1 MRNPFTTRFESTMTI
16 FHTFTP
22 RDTRQCFTCG
32 GKGHISVNCPNHK
45 VKKKTSVNDN
55 CVIHASG
62 NPRRVKPSEEEMKI
76 LRKFDPECIWV
87 KDEQFHKR
95 QVFDNQQKGKR
106 VLNRYRSGDRFDLS
120 NDEYLEE
127 GSSSSLLR
135 SNGRRLFRE
144 TQRRNGGSHP
154 FCRWIVDSG
163 CSRHMTGEISLL
175 KDFRE
180 MNGCYVNFAGD
191 KGGQITGSGSLTNG
205 KVSFDN
211 VNYCKELTNNL
222 LSVSQ
227 ISDKGY
233 KVLFDEKKCY
243 VLKQGI
249 KIPDDWILMT
259 VDRCKDLYVLDM
271 AKAETVNKV
280 ETCLVSKATEQ
291 DTRSWHRRMGHIHIR
306 KMNHLVHHQL
316 VDGVPVKHF
325 KLPDV
330 CVSCKKG
337 KQKRRLETLY
347 KLRVRRVRSDNGTE
361 FKNQNM
367 EAFCDSKGI
376 QQQFSAPY
384 EPQMNGVAERKNR
397 TLIESAR
404 TMLADSKLPITFWS
418 EAVATACFTL
428 NRVLIVKR
436 HNKTCYELL
445 QNRKPNLE
453 HLEPFGASCT
463 MLKKDAKFNSKVEE
477 GFFLGY
483 SLPNKCVF
491 NKRTGVVELWYNVD
505 VQRHTPIP
513 EGKGPNWL
521 FDYDKLFESFNLS
534 PTVTDDEIS
543 LQMLYDLQN
552 SEDTGISHPAE
563 DTHPTGEGTSEA
575 VNDDW
580 SSEDD
585 QDIFEDAV
593 SQDQDEDQNITNL
606 DHGVGVPQVSVSRVH
621 VNHPVKQIIGD
632 LSVGVQTRRQVAN
645 KESLYVELERNH
657 GTQELWM
664 HSAFVS
670 QIEPKSVIE
679 ALREPALVE
688 AMQEEPNQFQKLGVW
703 HLVDLP
709 KGEKKIGTRWV
720 LKCKRNDRGVIVRNK
735 ARLVV
740 QGFKQIEGIDYDEVF
755 APVARLEA
763 IRLFLSFVAYRK
775 FKVFQLDVKSA
786 FLYGSLKETVY
797 VCQPPGFEDP
807 IHRDQVYILDK
818 ALYGLHQAPQ
828 AWYETLSTHLIE
840 HGFNRGQIDKTLFY
854 REKGKDILLVQIY
867 VDDIIFGSTDEQM
880 CLEFKQVMIEKF
892 EMSAMSDIKF
902 FLGLQ
907 IDQSDDGIFIHQTK
921 YIQDV
926 LKRFSML
933 DCKPISTPIQP
944 NHGIEPDIKG
954 ELIDATLYRGMIG
967 SLMYLTASRPD
978 IVFAT
983 SICARYQSKP
993 KVSHLI
999 AVKRIL
1005 HYLKGTPNTGLWYPK
1020 DDNYSFHAYSDSD
1033 YGGCKTDSKSTT
1045 GGAQFLGEKLVSWQC
1060 KKQTSVATSTCEA
1073 EYVAAVSCCSQVLW
1087 IQQQMR
1093 DYALNFITTP
1103 IHVDNEAAITITKN
1117 PVYHSRSKHI
1127 DIRFHFIRD
1136 CYEKKLIDV
1145 VKIHT
1150 NEQRADLLTKAF
1162 DKQRFEYLL
1171 KLNGI
1176 RVMEM
1181 ANLVFGD
1188 KHNVCAYLDPK
1199 TKNGQ
1204 DFRPMIEFLRRSRI
1218 YYAISNSCQIYRSH
1232 IQSFWG
1238 SARVISVDDVYMID
1252 ANVLGQAIRISEADI
1267 RRVLQFGGEPEGV
1280 TLIPERCIKGCFL
1293 RIRYFGAYS
1302 SISVKK
1308 GKLPLQYKFLAY
1320 VLLHCLSMRKGTFD
1334 ELRDFMRSAMVALIL
1349 NKPFN
1354 FSGMIFRYMC
1364 DNVTKAKD
1372 RFYMYPRFVQMII
1385 DERLPEDM
1393 LPREAG
1399 DLLKLK
1405 HMTDS
1410 SLGQVRV
1417 YQRTGDA
1424 VLEKD
1429 LIGHCARANYVAP
1442 EEDAWRHADS
1452 GSDNE
1457 EFAADDDQAPP
1468 PSPPRQQPRKTTGQS
1483 SRSTHQ
1489 AKSSQEQS
1497 SQEPLEIDR
1506 SEMQTEAAVAGDD
1519 EVESSDTESEYEMVQ
1534 EGNQMV
1540 RKLKRKFAEKAEEE
1554 RAERA
1559 DPSFIPEEPESSKP
1573 KKMKRMAKG
1582 GPYERKKAKTDKTTV
1597 SSPMMPTSVSV
1608 SVSPVITSSVSVSTI
1623 HASTVQTPEFVH
1635 VASFTTSFVEAT
1647 TKIKRRL
1654 SALSKEFEEYKQEK
1668 EREVA
1673 EKPSSS
1679 TSGLNELKAQMDL
1692 MMKWKEE
1699 EIVEKTKMNKEIS
1712 DLKFF
1717 IKLQSEDIVDLKNEN
1732 TDLRFKIKE
1741 LEEKISK
1748 TDASASSSKVEKVV
1762 VDIDK
1767 DDEEKIE
1774 EEKEE
1779 EEEEALDYGDTD
1791 VDEHPNDS
1799 DYSGDDGADGGAGGV
1814 AGGNGGLNAV
1824 TGAIVV
1830 YSPSKLATDVVP
1842 LTSVSYDRARDC
1854 TEVEFEDLDAI
1865 EHPMAIL
1872 DYSLPTFLDLFK
1884 MHSDIDL
1891 RRKILEIQLDQEI
1904 EEGEIIC
1911 DYSVQDYQS
1920 VLDDDKDDDDDLMFD
1935 FEEYEDTDLSDFDKD
1950 VIDEELLNLNMMK
1963 KIFEA
1968 GSMSRTTLDPV
1979 KAKTN
1984 LDYWKELQ
1992 DETKYIID
2000 HLHSFKI
2007 MTEVFEDKDPENLTK
2022 QSKKFKIGSKSKMI
2036 GRIISYGYFHNISGS
2051 LMDKGCYVVKRID
2064 GCQYF
2069 GKATDLMSLPAFEC
2083 KDLSRLRMIKPIQ
2096 TRHNE
2101 IFENLLKKEAR
2112 FGWSLLSPQ
2121 FRERFKDYVK
2131 PNVFKRP
2138 RLRKMEQDWN
2148 PFFKFWFYDDRTSE
2162 GVIVLKQDDDWR
2174 VIRMLD
2180 PIWIVNCS
2188 KDDID
2193 LLNTAEIYAENGY
2206 HDVGVSYKDMAIQYQ
2221 TIARICY
2228 TLGIHYGCDWKD
2240 VNYRYTELMQVQ
2252 KERDER
2258 AAKIE
2263 AERLAKIPRSVV
2275 IRAVDNVVE
2284 EAGESSGVKDKVE
2297 DRDEGKD

>member
-1 MRNPFTTRFESTMTI
+1 
-16 FHTFTP
+16 
-22 RDTRQCFTCG
+22 
-32 GKGHISVNCPNHK
+32 
-45 VKKKTSVNDN
+45 
-55 CVIHASG
+55 
-62 NPRRVKPSEEEMKI
+62 
-76 LRKFDPECIWV
+76 
-87 KDEQFHKR
+87 
-95 QVFDNQQKGKR
+95 
-106 VLNRYRSGDRFDLS
+106 
-120 NDEYLEE
+120 
-127 GSSSSLLR
+127 
-135 SNGRRLFRE
+135 
-144 TQRRNGGSHP
+144 
-154 FCRWIVDSG
+154 
-163 CSRHMTGEISLL
+163 
-175 KDFRE
+175 
-180 MNGCYVNFAGD
+180 MNY
-191 KGGQITGSGSLTNG
+191 
-205 KVSFDN
+205 
-211 VNYCKELTNNL
+211 
-222 LSVSQ
+222 
-227 ISDKGY
+227 
-233 KVLFDEKKCY
+233 
-243 VLKQGI
+243 
-249 KIPDDWILMT
+249 
-259 VDRCKDLYVLDM
+259 
-271 AKAETVNKV
+271 
-280 ETCLVSKATEQ
+280 
-291 DTRSWHRRMGHIHIR
+291 
-306 KMNHLVHHQL
+306 LVHNHL
-316 VDGVPVKHF
+316 VDGVHVKHF
-325 KLPDV
+325 RLPDV

-337 KQKRRLETLY
+337 KQKRRSHKSKTVFSIDKPLELLHMDLFGPINVKSIGGESYCFVVTDDFSRFSWVLFLKTKSETYENFVLLVNRLETLY

-376 QQQFSAPY
+376 QQHFSAPY

-436 HNKTCYELL
+436 HKKTCYELL

-453 HLEPFGASCT
+453 HLEPFGAPCT

-483 SLPNKCVF
+483 SLPNKRVF

-552 SEDTGISHPAE
+552 SDGVSQSSEEVG
-563 DTHPTGEGTSEA
+563 PTEESTSEA
-575 VNDDW
+575 VNVDC

-585 QDIFEDAV
+585 QDIFEDAL
-593 SQDQDEDQNITNL
+593 SQDQDTDQNITNL
-606 DHGVGVPQVSVSRVH
+606 DHGVGVPQVPVSRVH

-632 LSVGVQTRRQVAN
+632 PSVGVQTRRQVTN
-645 KESLYVELERNH
+645 EESLYVELERNH

-670 QIEPKSVIE
+670 QIEPKSVTE
-679 ALREPALVE
+679 ALREPAWVE
-688 AMQEEPNQFQKLGVW
+688 AMQEELNQFQKLGVW

-720 LKCKRNDRGVIVRNK
+720 LKCKRDDRGVIVRNK

-740 QGFKQIEGIDYDEVF
+740 QGFRQIEGIDYDEVF

-763 IRLFLSFVAYRK
+763 IRLFLSFAAHKK
-775 FKVFQLDVKSA
+775 FKVYQLDVKSA
-786 FLYGSLKETVY
+786 FVYGSLKETVY

-818 ALYGLHQAPQ
+818 ALYGLHQAPR

-854 REKGKDILLVQIY
+854 REKDKDILLVQIY

-907 IDQSDDGIFIHQTK
+907 IDQSDAGIFIHQTK

-954 ELIDATLYRGMIG
+954 EIIDATLYRGMIG

-1005 HYLKGTPNTGLWYPK
+1005 RYLKGTPDTGLWYPK

-1045 GGAQFLGEKLVSWQC
+1045 G
-1060 KKQTSVATSTCEA
+1060 A
-1073 EYVAAVSCCSQVLW
+1073 EYVAAASCCSQVLW

-1093 DYALNFITTP
+1093 DYGLNFLTTP
-1103 IHVDNEAAITITKN
+1103 IHVDNEAVIAITKN

-1176 RVMEM
+1176 RVMGEVRGEPLDFKSNESFGQEM

-1188 KHNVCAYLDPK
+1188 KHNICAHLDPT

-1204 DFRPMIEFLRRSRI
+1204 EFRPMIEFLRRSRV
-1218 YYAISNSCQIYRSH
+1218 YHAISSSVQIYRSH

-1238 SARVISVDDVYMID
+1238 SARIISVDDVYTID
-1252 ANVLGQAIRISEADI
+1252 ANVLGQAIRITEADI
-1267 RRVLQFGGEPEGV
+1267 RRVLHLGGELDGV
-1280 TLIPERCIKGCFL
+1280 TLIPESCIKGCFL
-1293 RIRYFGAYS
+1293 RIRYFGAYN

-1308 GKLPLQYKFLAY
+1308 GKLPLQYKFLAH

-1334 ELRDFMRSAMVALIL
+1334 ELRDLMRSAMVTLIL

-1364 DNVTKAKD
+1364 DNITKAKD
-1372 RFYMYPRFVQMII
+1372 RFYMYPRFVQMLI
-1385 DERLPEDM
+1385 DERFPEGQ
-1393 LPREAG
+1393 LPREVG
-1399 DLLKLK
+1399 DLLKIK

-1417 YQRTGDA
+1417 YQRTGDD
-1424 VLEKD
+1424 VQEKD
-1429 LIGHCARANYVAP
+1429 LIAHCARANYVAP
-1442 EEDAWRHADS
+1442 EGNAWRHDDS
-1452 GSDNE
+1452 ESDTE
-1457 EFAADDDQAPP
+1457 DVAADDHQSPP
-1468 PSPPRQQPRKTTGQS
+1468 PPPPRQQPKKKTPVQS
-1483 SRSTHQ
+1483 SQSTSQ
-1489 AKSSQEQS
+1489 VKSSQEQS
-1497 SQEPLEIDR
+1497 SQEPLEVDV
-1506 SEMQTEAAVAGDD
+1506 SEMQTEIVAADD
-1519 EVESSDTESEYEMVQ
+1519 DQSESSDTESEYEMVQ

-1540 RKLKRKFAEKAEEE
+1540 KRRKRKFVEKDAEEKE
-1554 RAERA
+1554 EKD
-1559 DPSFIPEEPESSKP
+1559 DPIFIPDEPESSKP
-1573 KKMKRMAKG
+1573 KKIKRMAKR
-1582 GPYERKKAKTDKTTV
+1582 GPYEKKKTKTDKTTV
-1597 SSPMMPTSVSV
+1597 SSSVMTTSAFVSD
-1608 SVSPVITSSVSVSTI
+1608 SPVITSVPVTI
-1623 HASTVQTPEFVH
+1623 IHVSTVQTPEFVQ
-1635 VASFTTSFVEAT
+1635 VASFTPSFVEAT
-1647 TKIKRRL
+1647 IVSTSVPETSIPQDSIPRDDLFSGLDDLGDINFTVNYDDTDLKRRL
-1654 SALSKEFEEYKQEK
+1654 SMLSKEFEEYKK
-1668 EREVA
+1668 N
-1673 EKPSSS
+1673 KSSS
-1679 TSGLNELKAQMDL
+1679 SSSEMNELKTQMDL
-1692 MMKWKEE
+1692 MLKWKEE
-1699 EIVEKTKMNKEIS
+1699 VVAEKKVMKEKIS
-1712 DLKFF
+1712 ELEFLV
-1717 IKLQSEDIVDLKNEN
+1717 KLQYEDIVDLKNEN

-1741 LEEKISK
+1741 LESKMSK
-1748 TDASASSSKVEKVV
+1748 TEASSSRIEKIV
-1762 VDIDK
+1762 VDV
-1767 DDEEKIE
+1767 
-1774 EEKEE
+1774 EE
-1779 EEEEALDYGDTD
+1779 EEEEKVKKMEKT
-1791 VDEHPNDS
+1791 VDR
-1799 DYSGDDGADGGAGGV
+1799 GA
-1814 AGGNGGLNAV
+1814 GGLNAI
-1824 TGAIVV
+1824 TGAIIV
-1830 YSPSKLATDVVP
+1830 YTPPKLPTDAVP
-1842 LTSVSYDRARDC
+1842 VSSVASDRAKDC
-1854 TEVEFEDLDAI
+1854 MTVEFEDLDLI
-1865 EHPMAIL
+1865 EYPKGIL

-1891 RRKILEIQLDQEI
+1891 QRNIVEIQVNQEI
-1904 EEGEIIC
+1904 EEGEIIG
-1911 DYSVQDYQS
+1911 DYSVQDFQEFIE
-1920 VLDDDKDDDDDLMFD
+1920 DDDDLIFD
-1935 FEEYEDTDLSDFDKD
+1935 FEQDEDDEVSDYDKD
-1950 VIDEELLNLNMMK
+1950 IIDEELLNLNTLK
-1963 KIFEA
+1963 KIFEV
-1968 GSMSRTTLDPV
+1968 GSMSSTTMNPV
-1979 KAKTN
+1979 KVKTN
-1984 LDYWKELQ
+1984 MDFWNEFQ

-2007 MTEVFEDKDPENLTK
+2007 MREVYEDKDPDNLTK
-2022 QSKKFKIGSKSKMI
+2022 QSTKFKIGSKSKMI
-2036 GRIISYGYFHNISGS
+2036 GRIISYGYFYYIPGS
-2051 LMDKGCYVVKRID
+2051 LSDKGCYVVKRVD

-2083 KDLSRLRMIKPIQ
+2083 KNLSRLRMIKPIQ

-2101 IFENLLKKEAR
+2101 IFENLLKKEAL
-2112 FGWSLLSPQ
+2112 FGW
-2121 FRERFKDYVK
+2121 K
-2131 PNVFKRP
+2131 
-2138 RLRKMEQDWN
+2138 
-2148 PFFKFWFYDDRTSE
+2148 
-2162 GVIVLKQDDDWR
+2162 GVIVLKQEDNWR

-2188 KDDID
+2188 RDDII
-2193 LLNTAEIYAENGY
+2193 LLNSSRIYAEDGY
-2206 HDVGVSYKDMAIQYQ
+2206 HDVGVSFTDMAIQYQ
-2221 TIARICY
+2221 TIAQMCF
-2228 TLGIHYGCDWKD
+2228 TLGIHSGCNWND
-2240 VNYRYTELMQVQ
+2240 VNYLYTELMQVQ
-2252 KERDER
+2252 KERDAR
-2258 AAKIE
+2258 DYRLE

-2275 IRAVDNVVE
+2275 IRAVDNVVAE
-2284 EAGESSGVKDKVE
+2284 VGESSGLKDEVEESIEDKVE
-2297 DRDEGKD
+2297 EITEVKD